1 MADLEARKAAIME
14 MYDEANKV
22 NNQPLRDLLADY
34 YISYGGAGFQDIHG
48 PDGFIDLWKTFTAAF
63 PDLTF
68 EVQFIIAEQEYMSVR
83 GIQRGT
89 HKGTFLGMVEPTGNE
104 VEWTGTA
111 IFRFNDEGK
120 ITERWQ
126 DLDNLSLMQPLGV
139 IPEFGAPGG

>member
-1 MADLEARKAAIME
+1 MVNLEARKAAVIK
-14 MYDEANKV
+14 MYDETNKG
-22 NNQPLRDLLADY
+22 NIQPLRELLADDFV
-34 YISYGGAGFQDIHG
+34 SYGGAGFQDIHG
-48 PDGFIDLWKTFTAAF
+48 PEGFIDLWKTFTAAF

-68 EVQFIIAEQEYMSVR
+68 EVQFIIAEPEYMCVR

-89 HKGTFLGMVEPTGNE
+89 HKGNFLGMVEATGNA

-126 DLDNLSLMQPLGV
+126 DLDNLSLMQQLGV
-139 IPEFGAPGG
+139 IPAFGGPGG